1 MPKKQT
7 GQPPEAGAQ
16 LDLSEAEQKAAA
28 TAAAQDA
35 AQGAGN
41 TEPAAQDAAQAAGNT
56 EPAAQNA
63 APGPLD
69 AIADPATVLSALD
82 DETQKAVEAIID
94 QAIEENANDAADAQ
108 AMAGALE
115 RGGPAAKDANA
126 ALWDLDKGQ
135 LIDLAV
141 WAACGHVAIRSPQY
155 AATDGNACKTLM
167 HLHRQ
172 RNPGQQNPGEPTEPP
187 KTGEGEGT
195 GDE

>member
-41 TEPAAQDAAQAAGNT
+41 TEPAAQD
-56 EPAAQNA
+56 A

-155 AATDGNACKTLM
+155 AATDGNACKTLL

-172 RNPGQQNPGEPTEPP
+172 RNPGEPTEPP
-187 KTGEGEGT
+187 KTGEGEGA